1 MVVCR
6 CNDDVPTLP
15 TSIGMNWHVI
25 VERQHFFDEG
35 IDNRNYSY
43 LLIGSN
49 NYVTQVISNK
59 FFSNTMAFTLG

>member
-25 VERQHFFDEG
+25 VERQHLFDEE
-35 IDNRNYSY
+35 IDNRDY
-43 LLIGSN
+43 LLIMARKLFLTSSL
-49 NYVTQVISNK
+49 VIP
-59 FFSNTMAFTLG
+59 